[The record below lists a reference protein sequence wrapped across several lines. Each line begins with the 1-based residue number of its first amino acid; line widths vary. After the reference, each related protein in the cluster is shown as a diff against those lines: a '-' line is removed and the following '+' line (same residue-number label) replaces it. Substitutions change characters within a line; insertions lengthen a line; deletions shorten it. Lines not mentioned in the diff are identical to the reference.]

1 MMTDGGTEFADALRN
16 AQASGLAE
24 ADPTLD
30 IGGHDAA
37 HKLCLLVTLAFGV
50 QLKPKS
56 VYTEGIGRLTLAD
69 INYARQLGYTVK
81 LLAIAK
87 DDGGA
92 IEARVHPTMV
102 PQRHLLAGVS
112 GAFNAIYVNSEAL
125 GPSMYYGQ
133 GAGQLPTATAVMA
146 DIL

>member
-50 QLKPKS
+50 LLKPES
-56 VYTEGIGRLTLAD
+56 VYTEGITRLTLAD

-102 PQRHLLAGVS
+102 PQRHLLAGVA
-112 GAFNAIYVNSEAL
+112 GALNGLYLNTEAPRPAICYE
-125 GPSMYYGQ
+125 
-133 GAGQLPTATAVMA
+133 
-146 DIL
+146 